1 MKAYVIDVS
10 KIEELQNLNN
20 KDELET
26 IFYRA
31 NSTVVNGEKVILV
44 RKNKN
49 GGSEKFDEI
58 TTQEDLEQFRKRV
71 FKYLKWTG
79 FRSNNIQ
86 KLKGL
91 YLYKPFNF
99 LTKKLI
105 IHLQPLRFVQQKRS
119 GLHLSTVLVIAMPGQ
134 KPASPK

>member
-10 KIEELQNLNN
+10 KIEELQNLND

-31 NSTVVNGEKVILV
+31 NSTIVNGEKVILV

-58 TTQEDLEQFRKRV
+58 TTQEDLEQFRKQV
-71 FKYLKWTG
+71 FKYL
-79 FRSNNIQ
+79 
-86 KLKGL
+86 
-91 YLYKPFNF
+91 
-99 LTKKLI
+99 
-105 IHLQPLRFVQQKRS
+105 H
-119 GLHLSTVLVIAMPGQ
+119 
-134 KPASPK
+134 

>member
-10 KIEELQNLNN
+10 KIEELQNLND

-31 NSTVVNGEKVILV
+31 NSTIVNGEKVILV

-71 FKYLKWTG
+71 FKYL
-79 FRSNNIQ
+79 N
-86 KLKGL
+86 
-91 YLYKPFNF
+91 
-99 LTKKLI
+99 
-105 IHLQPLRFVQQKRS
+105 
-119 GLHLSTVLVIAMPGQ
+119 
-134 KPASPK
+134 